1 MSTFAFSNT
10 NSGNASLYTTPDDN
24 GWCAFVLASGT
35 SSSQS
40 TLSLKDTAVI
50 KGYYLFA
57 STAPLIGADT
67 LVQNVWTY
75 MTNVPRLT
83 PDNAL
88 MWLNAPDDALTADNV
103 TALFLQQYGTGGFVI
118 QQQMNFSFGNNYAA
132 LYIGNIQLF
141 FTVDNDNSLFSLN
154 INDQPTQLTL
164 SANSV
169 ASSTVTQP
177 LPLIIPFTG
186 IGRGCMRFVL
196 GFNMA
201 RDFSAVA
208 YDLSIKYFYTSA
220 ADNSLSAISYP
231 VIPNGSLNDLL
242 LCQASIN
249 PVDMLNAHK
258 TGTYFA
264 LLGQTVNSDTL
275 LSGDTLFNTYYTADY
290 GYQLMM
296 KPVVSL
302 SAINGTDNYPGP
314 GSALLVFSCSDAAST
329 QKWYMVPSGN
339 FTVVLDSKDAVY
351 LDSNKQMRFMNGL
364 AGTESVSFT
373 PEVNGST
380 GDLLCFTP
388 KQAAYAD
395 RFPLAGDPNLDD
407 DGNVLP
413 LLNTSYQTAWAAM
426 QQGSTSNAT
435 VIYHAQPVGASL
447 FAAGQDVF
455 TDNKEVLGSLVPNAG
470 VLSDTIIF
478 PMASYG
484 AAQSS
489 NALTDIRQY
498 ELQIISPQRKN
509 VIGVKQQQ
517 QLMQARKSMQ
527 NTAAD
532 IIPGTSPQG
541 FYIET
546 DKNTSIWKLMQLA
559 SNQYL
564 QSDGNTSPLYKLFF
578 SDLGHTLQSAFQT
591 NQLFNV
597 ISFNPTVG
605 GNPLLGSFSN
615 EMYMDGW
622 PFILDVPQQN
632 VYGQFNNVLIFKFRN
647 GALTDHISNPQGWT
661 MADQFNMTDNNGLQM
676 LSAWLQQ
683 YVQTGINNYTVN
695 KDNDYYK
702 FYTAVTDPEWQ
713 GVLALAIK
721 VDVQHFPAALQGL
734 LAGIDLQRFNAHHFG
749 IDISVVHNDNG
760 ALSMLPVSALFGLI
774 DYEDQVFA
782 SLGQS
787 VERYKKEAPINTDV
801 DYDFKVLNLKVL
813 FSNAKVV
820 NFNSNIA
827 LTLNKLFGER
837 TKADNRENLLIL
849 RGTCENHNGVPAYTF
864 VGTDD
869 NLIYVDSAIIQDV
882 EIQKASFSTTV
893 PQSGGQG
900 IVQSV
905 FSCWGFINFNKL
917 SDFDILSFGSETN
930 GSPHG
935 AGIACAGL
943 NLDMDFPLET
953 PSTRTFRF
961 DISHLSADIGQ
972 STARNDSLYRH
983 FPLQLTGM
991 TTGTKDNTP
1000 ASQGFLNVTQW
1011 INQPQE
1017 GISGDW
1023 YGLVFTLN
1031 MGTLGALA
1039 SAAGF
1044 NTTFLAAWNV
1054 GGSGTA
1060 AALKLPGVNPQA
1072 PFFSLQGVLKLDIGS
1087 VSMSLADGS
1096 TTGKMAYL
1104 MKINNIAVKLL
1115 SLSFPPG
1122 GNIGFFLFGNPDQDA
1137 PPESLGW
1144 YAAYVKK

>member
-1 MSTFAFSNT
+1 MSTLAFSNT
-10 NSGNASLYTTPDDN
+10 HSGNTSLYTTPEDN

-35 SSSQS
+35 SSGKN
-40 TLSLKDTAVI
+40 TLSLSDSVVI
-50 KGYYLFA
+50 DGYYLFA
-57 STAPLIGADT
+57 NSTPAISADT
-67 LVQNVWTY
+67 LVQNIWNY
-75 MTNVPRLT
+75 IKFIPSDT
-83 PDNAL
+83 PDNAIL
-88 MWLNAPDDALTADNV
+88 WLHSPNDTLSSANV
-103 TALFLQQYGTGGFVI
+103 TALLLTQYNKGFAI
-118 QQQMNFSFGNNYAA
+118 MQQMNFSFGNNYAS
-132 LYIGNIQLF
+132 LYIGSINTYF
-141 FTVDNDNSLFSLN
+141 SVDADNDRLLLTF
-154 INDQPTQLTL
+154 NDPSQVSFQ
-164 SANSV
+164 ANTV

-177 LPLIIPFTG
+177 FPLVLPFTG
-186 IGRGCMRFVL
+186 IGRGCMRLVI
-196 GFNMA
+196 GFNLA
-201 RDFSAVA
+201 RDFTAVA
-208 YDLSIKYFYTSA
+208 YDLSIKYFYNST
-220 ADNSLSAISYP
+220 ADSSLCTIRYP
-231 VIPNGSLNDLL
+231 LVPDGLLNYFL

-249 PVDMLNAHK
+249 PVDMMNIHK

-264 LLGQTVNSDTL
+264 LLGQTLYSDSQVNTHSP
-275 LSGDTLFNTYYTADY
+275 TLFDTYYTADY
-290 GYQLMM
+290 GYPLQM
-296 KPVVSL
+296 KPVVNL
-302 SAINGTDNYPGP
+302 STINGTDNYPGP
-314 GSALLVFSCSDAAST
+314 GSALLVFSHRDTADTLS
-329 QKWYMVPSGN
+329 WYLIPSGN
-339 FTVVLDSKDAVY
+339 FTLVLDSKYAPY

-388 KQAAYAD
+388 KQPASAD
-395 RFPLAGDPNLDD
+395 RFPLAGSPNLDEN
-407 DGNVLP
+407 GKVLP
-413 LLNTSYQTAWAAM
+413 LLNNSYQTAWATI
-426 QQGSTSNAT
+426 QQGSSSNPA

-447 FAAGQDVF
+447 FAADQDVF
-455 TDNKEVLGSLVPNAG
+455 TDKEILGSFIPNAG
-470 VLSDTIIF
+470 ALSQTIVF
-478 PMASYG
+478 PMSSYG
-484 AAQSS
+484 DATSS
-489 NALTDIRQY
+489 NVLTDLQNY
-498 ELQIISPQRKN
+498 ELQIISGQRKN
-509 VIGVKQQQ
+509 VIGASQQQ
-517 QLMQARKSMQ
+517 QLIQARRSMQ
-527 NTAAD
+527 TAAAD
-532 IIPGTSPQG
+532 IVPGTSPQG
-541 FYIET
+541 FYIEA
-546 DKNTSIWKLMQLA
+546 DKTSGVWKLLQLA

-564 QSDGNTSPLYKLFF
+564 QSDGNMSPLYKLFF
-578 SDLGHTLQSAFQT
+578 SDLGHTLQSAYQT

-597 ISFNPTVG
+597 ISFNPTVDG
-605 GNPLLGSFSN
+605 TPVLGSFSN

-661 MADQFNMTDNNGLQM
+661 MADQFNMTDNNGLEL
-676 LSAWLQQ
+676 LSTWIQQ
-683 YVQTGINNYTVN
+683 YVQTGIDNYLVN

-702 FYTAVTDPEWQ
+702 FYTAATDPQWQ
-713 GVLALAIK
+713 GILALAIK
-721 VDVQHFPAALQGL
+721 VDVQHFPSALQGL

-749 IDISVVHNDNG
+749 IDMSVVHNDNG

-774 DYEDQVFA
+774 DYEDQVFL

-787 VERYKKEAPINTDV
+787 VERYKKEAVINTDV

-813 FSNAKVV
+813 FNNAKVV

-827 LTLNKLFGER
+827 LTINRLFGEK
-837 TKADNRENLLIL
+837 TKADNRDNLVIL
-849 RGTCENHNGVPAYTF
+849 RGACENHDGVPAYTF
-864 VGTDD
+864 VSADD
-869 NLIYVDSAIIQDV
+869 NLIFLDSTIMQDV

-917 SDFDILSFGSETN
+917 SDFDILSFGNEVN
-930 GSPHG
+930 GLPGS
-935 AGIACAGL
+935 AGVACAGL
-943 NLDMDFPLET
+943 NLDMNFPLET

-961 DISHLSADIGQ
+961 DISHLSVDIGQ

-991 TTGTKDNTP
+991 TTGSKDNTP

-1087 VSMSLADGS
+1087 VSLSLADGS
-1096 TTGKMAYL
+1096 GPGKAAYL

-1122 GNIGFFLFGNPDQDA
+1122 GNIGFFLFGNPDQGA